1 MRQGKEKS
9 IYSIEPLGKQHDRA
23 VFYCGKEVLDRYIKE
38 QASQDVKR
46 HYAASFVL
54 VRNRE
59 ISILG
64 YYTLSSFGIKLG
76 DLPEKTRQELPRYPI
91 VPATL
96 LGRLAV
102 DKNHRGKGLGEYLL
116 MDALHRSLKQV
127 DMIGSV
133 AVVVEAKDE
142 DAVQFYKSYE
152 FMPYADR
159 PDRLF
164 LPMKTI
170 RKLF

>member
-1 MRQGKEKS
+1 MRQGKEKAF
-9 IYSIEPLGKQHDRA
+9 YSIEPLGKYHDRA
-23 VFYCGKEVLDRYIKE
+23 AFSCGKESLDRYIKE
-38 QASQDVKR
+38 QASQDADR
-46 HYAASFVL
+46 FYATTFVL
-54 VRNRE
+54 VERRGR
-59 ISILG
+59 IVLG
-64 YYTLSSFGIKLG
+64 YYTLSSFGINLKE
-76 DLPEKTRQELPRYPI
+76 LPEEIVKKLPRYPI

-102 DKNHRGKGLGEYLL
+102 DKNYRGKGLGELLL
-116 MDALHRSLKQV
+116 MDALHRALEQA
-127 DMIGSV
+127 DEIGSA

-142 DAVQFYKSYE
+142 EAIRFYKGYE
-152 FMPYADR
+152 FLPYADR